1 MISLK
6 VKDEKIVG
14 YAILIAGLCIMGY
27 GIASVVNLSQ
37 GGEVPI
43 ELLQDDEGESN
54 QKMPTLGN
62 DSNNMSVPTIDLGQI
77 LTPLFP
83 MFNLISWLFIAF
95 VILVAGGRV
104 AQIGIKTM
112 KASLPDVRIIR
123 TETIKKVEKKMEL
136 PSLEKEEKKK
146 QSETK

>member
-6 VKDEKIVG
+6 GKDEKIVG

-43 ELLQDDEGESN
+43 EILHAVEGESN
-54 QKMPTLGN
+54 QNIPSVGN
-62 DSNNMSVPTIDLGQI
+62 DSNNMSAPNIDLGQMFV
-77 LTPLFP
+77 PLFP
-83 MFNLISWLFIAF
+83 MFNLMAWLLIAF

-104 AQIGIKTM
+104 AQIGIKMM

-123 TETIKKVEKKMEL
+123 TETIKKIEQTKESL
-136 PSLEKEEKKK
+136 PLGKEEKKR
-146 QSETK
+146 QSEAK